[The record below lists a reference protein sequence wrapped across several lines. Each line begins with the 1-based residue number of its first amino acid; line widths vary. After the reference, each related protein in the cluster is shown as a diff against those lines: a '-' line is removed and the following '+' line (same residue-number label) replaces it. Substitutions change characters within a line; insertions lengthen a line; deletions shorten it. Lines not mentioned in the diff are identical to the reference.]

1 MGTLKYTNK
10 AISVSKQILLLQERG
25 VLIDDFDFAEKVL
38 TNVSFYR
45 FKAYLV
51 PFLKNDGT
59 QNYILGTSFFKA
71 WQYYDFD
78 AKLRSC
84 VMEAIEQV
92 EVAIKTRMVN
102 YLSYKYGA
110 YAYKNTSIFA
120 NPFKL
125 ATYKKLFS
133 IVDETIKKSSDE
145 ALKAFCEKYC
155 KEEGLPIW
163 IIVEFMTFGN
173 MVTFFRLLKKSDK
186 EALANF
192 FDASAVIL
200 ESYLANL
207 NYIRNICAHNERLWN
222 RLIAIKATIPKK
234 DERWH
239 EEKFPVN
246 ERRIYSSLCI
256 LKVLLDKIVE
266 KSDWKN
272 NLYLLLQEFPMIHR
286 KSMGIPDGFKNSR
299 IWKECDN
306 E

>member
-59 QNYILGTSFFKA
+59 QNYIPGTSFFKA

-92 EVAIKTRMVN
+92 EVAVKTRMVN
-102 YLSYKYGA
+102 YLSKKYGVL
-110 YAYKNTSIFA
+110 AYKNISIFA
-120 NPFKL
+120 SPFKM

-133 IVDETIKKSSDE
+133 TVDETIKKSSDE
-145 ALKAFCEKYC
+145 SLKGYCEKYS

-163 IIVEFMTFGN
+163 IIAEFMTFGN

-186 EALANF
+186 EALAKF
-192 FDASAVIL
+192 FDTSSVIL
-200 ESYLANL
+200 ESFLVNL
-207 NYIRNICAHNERLWN
+207 NYIRNICAHNARLWN
-222 RLIAIKATIPKK
+222 RLIAIKVTIPKK
-234 DERWH
+234 DEKWH
-239 EEKFPVN
+239 QKNFPVN

-256 LKVLLDKIVE
+256 LKVLLDNIVE

-286 KSMGIPDGFKNSR
+286 KSMGIPDGFENSS
-299 IWKECDN
+299 IWK
-306 E
+306 